1 MNFQRLDKTNEPE
14 MRLSLTKIF
23 RNLKLINIYFKKKIV
38 KRKRSRFSE
47 IVNNEYDMESIEV
60 SIDEA
65 DL

>member
-1 MNFQRLDKTNEPE
+1 

-65 DL
+65 DLEKA